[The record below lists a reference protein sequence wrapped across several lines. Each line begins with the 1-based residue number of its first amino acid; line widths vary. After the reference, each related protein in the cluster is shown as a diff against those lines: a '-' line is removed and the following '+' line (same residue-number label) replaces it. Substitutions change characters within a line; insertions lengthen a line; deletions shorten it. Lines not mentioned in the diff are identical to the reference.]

1 MAELKET
8 MTEKM
13 AELKADKTILK
24 DKIREMRQ
32 ARSQMQT
39 NGKKQLNMH
48 KLDMHQKMRKLF
60 DKREAQMKVL
70 KMQYKELH
78 DTWQADSAQLHD
90 TWQEKNREYY
100 SSCNEMKQQFRKK
113 EGMLRAEIQKLDADR
128 DRTRQLLKAVE
139 EKQKR
144 LKLEQEKAKPTR
156 KYGSARK

>member
-13 AELKADKTILK
+13 AALKAEKTILK
-24 DKIREMRQ
+24 NKIREMHQ

-48 KLDMHQKMRKLF
+48 KLDMHQKMRKLT
-60 DKREAQMKVL
+60 DKKEAQK
-70 KMQYKELH
+70 KELMVH
-78 DTWQADSAQLHD
+78 WEAMKDAF
-90 TWQEKNREYY
+90 QEECSQVNRQYHE
-100 SSCNEMKQQFRKK
+100 SCYEIKQQFRKM
-113 EGMLRAEIQKLDADR
+113 EGMLRKEIQKLDAHR
-128 DRTRQLLKAVE
+128 DRTIQLLKAVK

-144 LKLEQEKAKPTR
+144 LKLVQEKAKPTR